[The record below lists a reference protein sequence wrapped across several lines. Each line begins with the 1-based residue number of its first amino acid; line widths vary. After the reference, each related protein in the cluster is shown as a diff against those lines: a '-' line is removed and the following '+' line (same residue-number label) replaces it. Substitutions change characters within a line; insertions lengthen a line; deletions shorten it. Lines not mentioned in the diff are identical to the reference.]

1 MKPKKT
7 LNNPFLKLTST
18 CPNNKKNL
26 KETVEKN
33 HKPHSQQTQ
42 TQTQTHLQSYKVSFT
57 SNVYTLQTISLLL

>member
-42 TQTQTHLQSYKVSFT
+42 TQTHLQSYKVSPT

>member
-7 LNNPFLKLTST
+7 LNNPSLKLTST

-42 TQTQTHLQSYKVSFT
+42 THLQSYKVSLTF
-57 SNVYTLQTISLLL
+57 NVYTLQTISLLL